1 MGLKVQT
8 HTFGAREL
16 SLIGGTV
23 AVALPSTFLV
33 THAIGR
39 ALGLRRPLADLLAG
53 GTMICGASAVNAI
66 APVARAHRSEQGI
79 AIAAVFA
86 FSVFALLVFHPVAQ
100 LLGLAPA
107 LAGLWS
113 GLAVNDLS
121 SAIAVGKQMG
131 AVGGVMATAAKS
143 ARVLLLAPTLI
154 VLSFLRRDSAPR
166 GLERRLS
173 DLLPHYLIGYIALAV
188 VRAAGDRLFG
198 DGALWA
204 AVLRADT
211 FAVDFLLAAVAAGIG
226 LHLELR
232 SLMAAG
238 ARALATAGTA
248 SIWMASLT
256 LALIV
261 LVKRDA
267 SAAAALVG
275 LAALA
280 ASGLAYVVAN
290 GRERQ
295 ARALRRRFESGA
307 PLSLGEAE
315 ELLDLV
321 ET

>member
-1 MGLKVQT
+1 MAKAQWIPERADAPGLAMVALFGAVAVALVHALPASPLVSDILLALGLGALVVNTPLRRLVGLSPPSFEREPDRWAAGLRFAGKWVLRLSIILMGLKVQT

-154 VLSFLRRDSAPR
+154 
-166 GLERRLS
+166 E
-173 DLLPHYLIGYIALAV
+173 IG
-188 VRAAGDRLFG
+188 RAH
-198 DGALWA
+198 
-204 AVLRADT
+204 V
-211 FAVDFLLAAVAAGIG
+211 
-226 LHLELR
+226 
-232 SLMAAG
+232 
-238 ARALATAGTA
+238 
-248 SIWMASLT
+248 
-256 LALIV
+256 
-261 LVKRDA
+261 
-267 SAAAALVG
+267 
-275 LAALA
+275 
-280 ASGLAYVVAN
+280 
-290 GRERQ
+290 
-295 ARALRRRFESGA
+295 
-307 PLSLGEAE
+307 
-315 ELLDLV
+315 
-321 ET
+321 